1 MTPDSTP
8 TPQPKP
14 AAAPAPPAWLPPFI
28 PFGGDWNVFVR
39 ALYIVFERDFKNR
52 WPNFRTFPVWHNRR
66 VDPDDDY
73 GFEEG
78 FWHLVTRDQMVYNR
92 QTRRD
97 EKERLPDLDR
107 AGRLPWAKPII
118 EHETA
123 VEMLAWDFD
132 EATKWGTVVRTYVW
146 LKDRD
151 YVVILERQQRDRG
164 DVFMLVTSFLLD
176 FEGKRRDLQSRYER
190 RRK

>member
-1 MTPDSTP
+1 MTTASTP
-8 TPQPKP
+8 TPP
-14 AAAPAPPAWLPPFI
+14 PAPPAWLPPFI

-39 ALYIVFERDFKNR
+39 ALYIIFERDFKNH
-52 WPNFRTFPVWHNRR
+52 WPRFRTFPVWHDRR
-66 VDPDDDY
+66 VDPTDNY

-78 FWHLVTRDQMVYNR
+78 FWHLVTRDQLVYDR
-92 QTRRD
+92 QTRRN

-123 VEMLAWDFD
+123 IEILAWDFD
-132 EATKWGTVVRTYVW
+132 EATKWGTTVRTYVW
-146 LKDRD
+146 LKNHD
-151 YVVILERQQRDRG
+151 YVVILERQQKQRG
-164 DVFMLVTSFLLD
+164 DIFMLVTSFYVD
-176 FEGKRRDLQSRYER
+176 HEAKRRDLQSRYER

>member
-1 MTPDSTP
+1 MP
-8 TPQPKP
+8 PQP
-14 AAAPAPPAWLPPFI
+14 PAPPAWLPPFI
-28 PFGGDWNVFVR
+28 PFGGDWRTFVG
-39 ALYIVFERDFKNR
+39 ALHIIFTRDFKNR
-52 WPNFRTFPVWHNRR
+52 WPRFRTFPVWHDRR
-66 VDPDDDY
+66 VLPDGD
-73 GFEEG
+73 GKEEG

-92 QTRRD
+92 QTRRN
-97 EKERLPDLDR
+97 EKERLPELDR

-132 EATKWGTVVRTYVW
+132 EATRWGTVVRTYVW
-146 LKDRD
+146 LKDHD
-151 YVVILERQQRDRG
+151 YVVVLERQKKDKG

-176 FEGKRRDLQSRYER
+176 FEGKRRDLQSRYDR